1 MNILITGATGF
12 IGSHTC
18 VALLNEGHNL
28 IAFDNFSNSDEKV
41 LDRIKEISGKDFK
54 FYNADMTDPDAM
66 DTIFSENHIDC
77 VIHFAGFKAV
87 GESTKIPLDYYHN
100 NIYGTICILK
110 AMKAHGVKKIIFSSS
125 ATVYGKPS
133 SLPIKEDFPLSATNP
148 YGKTKLMLEEILGD
162 LSKSDPEWSIML
174 LRYFNPVGAH
184 KSGLLCENPKGVPN
198 NLMPRLLDVA
208 FGKMPEITV
217 FGDDYDTKDG
227 TGVRDYIHVV
237 DLAYGHVKAIDYVAT
252 HFGTE
257 IINLGTGI
265 GYSVLDLVNTF
276 EKVNSIKI
284 PYVICPRR
292 AGDIDACFA
301 DSSKAK
307 ELLGWTAALD
317 IEDMCKDAYLA
328 AKHLRAQEE

>member
-41 LDRIKEISGKDFK
+41 LDHIKEISGKDFL
-54 FYNADMTDPDAM
+54 FYNADMTDPVAM
-66 DTIFSENHIDC
+66 EKIFSENKIDC

-87 GESTKIPLDYYHN
+87 GESTQIPLDYYYN

-125 ATVYGKPS
+125 ATVYGKPAA
-133 SLPIKEDFPLSATNP
+133 LPIKEDFALSATNP
-148 YGKTKLMLEEILGD
+148 YGRTKLMLEEILTD
-162 LSKSDPEWSIML
+162 LSKSDPEWSVML

-184 KSGLLCENPKGVPN
+184 KSGLLCENPKGIPN
-198 NLMPRLLDVA
+198 NLMPRILDVA
-208 FGKMPEITV
+208 FNIMPEITV
-217 FGDDYDTKDG
+217 FGNDYDTEDG

-237 DLAYGHVKAIDYVAT
+237 DLAYGHVKAIDYVSAHT
-252 HFGTE
+252 GTE
-257 IINLGTGI
+257 AVNLGTGV
-265 GYSVLDLVNTF
+265 GYSVLDLINTF

-292 AGDIDACFA
+292 PGDIDACFA

-307 ELLGWTAALD
+307 ELLNWTSELG
-317 IEDMCKDAYLA
+317 IEDMCRDAYNA
-328 AKHLRAQEE
+328 AKSIRQKE

>member
-41 LDRIKEISGKDFK
+41 LDYIKEITDKDFI
-54 FYNADMTDPDAM
+54 FYKADMTDAAAM
-66 DTIFSENHIDC
+66 DTIFSENKIDC

-87 GESTKIPLDYYHN
+87 GESTKIPLDYYYN

-125 ATVYGKPS
+125 ATVYGKPA

-148 YGKTKLMLEEILGD
+148 YGNTKLMLEEILTD
-162 LSKSDPEWSIML
+162 LSKSDSEWSVML

-184 KSGLLCENPKGVPN
+184 KSGLLCENPKGIPN
-198 NLMPRLLDVA
+198 NLMPRILDVA
-208 FGKMPEITV
+208 FGTLPEITV

-237 DLAYGHVKAIDYVAT
+237 DLAYGHVKAIEYVSSHT
-252 HFGTE
+252 GTE
-257 IINLGTGI
+257 AVNLGTGA
-265 GYSVLDLVNTF
+265 GYSVLDLINTF

-292 AGDIDACFA
+292 PGDIDACFA
-301 DSSKAK
+301 DASKAK
-307 ELLGWTAALD
+307 DLLGWTAELG
-317 IEDMCKDAYLA
+317 IEEMCKDAYLA
-328 AKHLRAQEE
+328 ANYIRKQKE

>member
-1 MNILITGATGF
+1 MNILVTGATGF

-18 VALLNEGHNL
+18 VSLLKEGHNL

-41 LDRIKEISGKDFK
+41 VEYIKILSGRDFV
-54 FYNADMTDPDAM
+54 FYNADMTDICAM
-66 DTIFSENHIDC
+66 DTIFSENKIDC

-100 NIYGTICILK
+100 NIYGTLCILK
-110 AMKAHGVKKIIFSSS
+110 TMKAHGVNKIIFSSS
-125 ATVYGKPS
+125 ATVYGKPA

-148 YGKTKLMLEEILGD
+148 YGKTKLMLEDILGD
-162 LSKSDPEWSIML
+162 LYKSDTEWSIIL
-174 LRYFNPVGAH
+174 LRYFNPVGAD
-184 KSGLLCENPKGVPN
+184 KSGMLCENPKGIPN

-208 FGKMPEITV
+208 LGKTPEITV

-237 DLAYGHVKAIDYVAT
+237 DLAYGHVKAIDYVFDHKGIEA
-252 HFGTE
+252 
-257 IINLGTGI
+257 INLGTGI
-265 GYSVLDLVNTF
+265 GYSVFDLIHTF
-276 EKVNSIKI
+276 EKVNNIKI

-307 ELLGWTAALD
+307 ELLGWSATLG
-317 IEDMCKDAYLA
+317 IEDMCKDAYRA
-328 AKHLRAQEE
+328 IIKHKE